1 MRPTTSNEI
10 RKAFLD
16 YFNEMRHEIVPSAPL
31 PQKDNPT
38 LLFTN
43 AGMNQFV
50 DVFLGKEKRAYKRAT
65 TAQKVMRVQGKQ
77 NDLENVGPS
86 ARHHTFFEMLG
97 NFSFG
102 DYFKREA
109 IDYAWG
115 FLTGVMELEPE
126 RLFATVYTDDDE
138 AADLWT
144 RYLPVERILR
154 FGKDDNFWEMGDI
167 GPCGPCSEIHY
178 YSGDLADINPAGVNN
193 DAYPGY
199 VEVWNLVFMQF
210 ERQKDQS
217 LVPLP
222 HPSVDTGMGMERLV
236 RVIQGVESNYDTDL
250 FTPVLSRVQQLLGD
264 SDAQRAA
271 NYVGYRVIADH
282 GRAATFL
289 IADGV
294 QPGNTG
300 AGYVLRMIIRRAA
313 RFGRKIGFHE
323 PFLGEV
329 AQVYIDQM
337 GDNYSELRQRRD
349 LILHTLRREEE
360 RFNRTLD
367 KALLHLDE
375 LVDDLHRRGE
385 KQIPGDV
392 AFNLY
397 ATYGLPLEIT
407 RDVAGE
413 QHGMTVDEKGYNA
426 AREAHAL
433 ASGSG
438 AFANYVVGANVYSD
452 VLRALIDGGDLDESG
467 VDYDPYSGASLE
479 TTILAL
485 ISDGQRSD
493 AARAGQRVEVVTAA
507 TPFYVEAGG
516 EVSDTGRITTPGGVE
531 MRVDD
536 TRRPVPGLIIH
547 SGQITAGELKPGD
560 MALLEVDRARRAD
573 IRRNHTAT
581 HLLHRELR
589 AHLGPHVAQAGSL
602 VAPDRLRFDFT
613 HDKAVDR
620 ETLGRIE
627 AAVNEA
633 ILVNYPVNVAHMGQ
647 KEAIQAGAMA
657 LFGEKYGDIV
667 RTITVGED
675 PLPNPLPGGEGI
687 RTGGEGNGAPYS
699 FELCGGLHVDE
710 TGEIGLFRFTGEEAV
725 GAGVRRVE
733 AMTGRGAYHFVA
745 ERLNLLD
752 RLAGKLNAPVAE
764 VEQRLEALL
773 EHDRAVERE
782 LDVAGRRLARGQ
794 FDVLLGGL
802 MQVKGAHVLAA
813 QVDVPNVE
821 RLREMAD
828 WFRDR
833 VSSGA
838 AVLGA
843 VSDGKPFL
851 VATVTDDLIARGLK
865 AGDLAREVAKI
876 VGGSGGGR
884 PNMAQAGGRDPER
897 LADALAAVAGLV
909 DAALKD

>member
-16 YFNEMRHEIVPSAPL
+16 YFNELKHEIVPSAPL
-31 PQKDNPT
+31 PQRDNPT

-50 DVFLGKEKRAYKRAT
+50 DVFLGKEKRPYRRAT

-109 IDYAWG
+109 IDYAWT
-115 FLTGVMELEPE
+115 FLTGVMKLEPE

-138 AADLWT
+138 AAELWQ

-154 FGKDDNFWEMGDI
+154 FGKKDNFWAMGDI

-178 YSGDLADINPAGVNN
+178 YSGDMKDIDPAGVNN
-193 DAYPGY
+193 DDYPNY
-199 VEVWNLVFMQF
+199 VEVWNLVFMQYDA
-210 ERQKDQS
+210 QPDGT

-222 HPSVDTGMGMERLV
+222 KPSVDTGMGMERLV

-250 FTPVLSRVQQLLGD
+250 FVPALARIQELLGD
-264 SDAQRAA
+264 SDEQRME

-337 GDNYSELRQRRD
+337 GEAYPELQQRRD

-367 KALLHLDE
+367 NALLHLDE
-375 LVDDLHRRGE
+375 LVDELHSQGIME
-385 KQIPGDV
+385 IPGDV

-397 ATYGLPLEIT
+397 ATYGLPLELT
-407 RDVAGE
+407 RDVAQE
-413 QHGMTVDEKGYNA
+413 QHGMTVDEAGYNA

-452 VLRALIDGGDLDESG
+452 MLRNLVDNGYLEESG

-479 TTILAL
+479 TTVIGL
-485 ISDGQRSD
+485 IRDGERVQSAKVGD
-493 AARAGQRVEVVTAA
+493 KVEVVTAA

-516 EVSDTGRITTPGGVE
+516 EVSDTGVITSNGATVIN
-531 MRVDD
+531 VHD

-547 SGQITAGELKPGD
+547 AGEIVEGELKEGD
-560 MALLEVDRARRAD
+560 LVRLEVDRARRAD

-589 AHLGPHVAQAGSL
+589 SHLGKHVVQAGSL

-627 AAVNEA
+627 AAINEA
-633 ILVNYPVNVAHMGQ
+633 ILANHPVNVAYMGQ
-647 KEAIQAGAMA
+647 KEAIAAGAMA

-667 RTITVGED
+667 RTITVSDRVANDDE
-675 PLPNPLPGGEGI
+675 
-687 RTGGEGNGAPYS
+687 AQPYS
-699 FELCGGLHVDE
+699 FELCGGLHVNE
-710 TGEIGLFRFTGEEAV
+710 TGEIGLFRFISEEAV

-733 AMTGRGAYHFVA
+733 AVTGRGAYEFVA

-752 RLAGKLNAPVAE
+752 RLAGKLNTPVTE
-764 VEQRLEALL
+764 LENRLEAIL
-773 EHDRAVERE
+773 EHDRAQERE
-782 LDVAGRRLARGQ
+782 LESANRRLARGQ
-794 FDVLLGGL
+794 FDILLGGL
-802 MQVKGAHVLAA
+802 VQVGDAYLLTA
-813 QVDVPNVE
+813 QVDVQNVDQ
-821 RLREMAD
+821 LREMTD

-833 VSSGA
+833 VKSGV
-838 AVLGA
+838 AVLGT
-843 VSDGKPFL
+843 VSNGKP
-851 VATVTDDLIARGLK
+851 VIIAAVTDDLIARGVK
-865 AGDLAREVAKI
+865 AGDLVREVAQI

-884 PNMAQAGGRDPER
+884 PNMAQAGGRDPEK
-897 LADALAAVAGLV
+897 LGEALSAVKGLV
-909 DAALKD
+909 ERALS